1 MACME
6 FEMGKVS
13 NVSEVA
19 SAVTVPGQG
28 GEMQIFIKSH

>member
-19 SAVTVPGQG
+19 SAVAVPGQA
-28 GEMQIFIKSH
+28 GERRIFIKSH

>member
-19 SAVTVPGQG
+19 SAMTAPGQG
-28 GEMQIFIKSH
+28 EEMQIFIKSY